1 MATATRFRANI
12 RCTVAPLLNRGSP
25 AESCRSGSIDDRPLA
40 LEGIEPHRLAQRQTE
55 VAWNHWRGPVVG
67 GMCARSDPHADTA
80 SMNQSTPAA
89 PIPASAKPTTF
100 TFQSSNDPLLRA
112 QPHRMTTAVI
122 AHADQKP
129 RERVLLYALVFALA
143 PKRCL
148 EIGVRWGGGSRIIHA
163 ALSDLAH
170 GVLVSIDPSP
180 TLEFDWTLIAD
191 RATLIIGS
199 SPADLGRCRAA
210 VDGAFDFVFVDGDH
224 SETSCYADLEGV
236 AEITS
241 TGANILLHDAFHPP
255 VDRAIT
261 RALQSLPYADVAMP
275 ALTRNDG
282 LHVESGRTMTFG
294 GVRWLRRA

>member
-1 MATATRFRANI
+1 M
-12 RCTVAPLLNRGSP
+12 S
-25 AESCRSGSIDDRPLA
+25 
-40 LEGIEPHRLAQRQTE
+40 
-55 VAWNHWRGPVVG
+55 
-67 GMCARSDPHADTA
+67 
-80 SMNQSTPAA
+80 QSTPTPAA
-89 PIPASAKPTTF
+89 PTSTSAKPTTF

-163 ALSDLAH
+163 ALSDLGQ

-180 TLEFDWTLIAD
+180 ALEFDWALIAD
-191 RATLIIGS
+191 RATLIVGS

-210 VDGAFDFVFVDGDH
+210 ADGAFDFVFVDGDH

-241 TGANILLHDAFHPP
+241 PGANILLHDAFHPP
-255 VDRAIT
+255 VDRAIA
-261 RALQSLPYADVAMP
+261 RALRSLPYADVAMP
-275 ALTRNDG
+275 ALTRNEG
-282 LHVESGRTMTFG
+282 VHVESGRTMTFG